1 MSEPT
6 TVVLPD
12 LERLADRIER
22 AATMFQQMRADRDRL
37 QQERDDL
44 ARRVKDVDDRLH
56 GQDLAGLLSD
66 LQTLRRE
73 QREWHIERREV
84 ASRIEALLKK
94 LEKIEA

>member
-1 MSEPT
+1 MSES

-37 QQERDDL
+37 QQERDEL
-44 ARRVKDVDDRLH
+44 ARRVKDLDDRLH
-56 GQDLAGLLSD
+56 GQDPAALLSD
-66 LQTLRRE
+66 LQVLRRE

-94 LEKIEA
+94 LEKIEG

>member
-1 MSEPT
+1 MSEST

-22 AATMFQQMRADRDRL
+22 AATMFQKMRADRDRL

-44 ARRVKDVDDRLH
+44 ARRVKEVDERLH
-56 GQDLAGLLSD
+56 GQDLTGLLSD

-94 LEKIEA
+94 LEKIEG

>member
-1 MSEPT
+1 MSES

-37 QQERDDL
+37 QQERDEL
-44 ARRVKDVDDRLH
+44 ARRVKDLDDRLH
-56 GQDLAGLLSD
+56 GQDPAALLSD
-66 LQTLRRE
+66 LQVLRRE
-73 QREWHIERREV
+73 QQEWHIERREV

-94 LEKIEA
+94 LEKIEG